1 MPEPR
6 LIAFEGLPFTGK
18 STTAA
23 ALQCEQ
29 PAVTVVPDYH
39 ELIPPSDRSR
49 MATLPESAD
58 DQHGRLSVYRKI
70 DDQRWVHAGG
80 PDSSLVLFDRCF
92 LSVTT
97 YTMALSRT
105 FDVVLPPEPLDQAR
119 SNDGIYERRIPPEIV
134 YFDIDLDVAI
144 DRHRRWSTSIDVR
157 LRSRKFL
164 ANLIDAYTEVLAMC
178 GSDII
183 VVDSNRPLD
192 ELVESVRE
200 YVYGQDPE

>member
-1 MPEPR
+1 MPGPR

-29 PAVTVVPDYH
+29 PAATVVPDYH

-49 MATLPESAD
+49 MATPPESAN

-70 DDQRWVHAGG
+70 DDQRWVHASR
-80 PDSSLVLFDRCF
+80 PDSALVLFDRCF
-92 LSVTT
+92 LSITT

-105 FDVVLPPEPLDQAR
+105 FDRDLPPEPPDQAR
-119 SNDGIYERRIPPEIV
+119 SNGDIRERRIPPEIV

-157 LRSRKFL
+157 LRSREFL
-164 ANLIDAYTEVLAMC
+164 ANLLDAYKEVLAMC

-192 ELVESVRE
+192 ELVKSVRG
-200 YVYGQDPE
+200 YVYGKDPD